1 MYVYRGAC
9 NALKKKTGRKCSNIL
24 VSERWDY
31 GWFIFF
37 YIFYISQM
45 FCLFTGGKK
54 NRPLNVTIKKK
65 NPYQNGTVIGFSIS
79 M

>member
-9 NALKKKTGRKCSNIL
+9 NALKKTGRKCSNIL

-45 FCLFTGGKK
+45 FCLFSGGEEHTTKC
-54 NRPLNVTIKKK
+54 
-65 NPYQNGTVIGFSIS
+65 YY
-79 M
+79 

>member
-1 MYVYRGAC
+1 MQC
-9 NALKKKTGRKCSNIL
+9 IKKKTGRKCSNIL

-54 NRPLNVTIKKK
+54 NTPLNVTIKKK
-65 NPYQNGTVIGFSIS
+65 TPYQNGTVIGFSVS